1 VSRLTADLFWHR
13 NWGLAYGV
21 LAEVKS
27 GVSVDAFR
35 TLQDETFQGDVAEV
49 VPQTALTL
57 RWPLI
62 KTSATGTVQV
72 LEPVAMLG
80 WTGGRRRN
88 LPNDESTRVEFDE
101 GNLLSLSRF
110 PAPDRRERG
119 IVAAYGIN
127 WMRQTTAGL
136 QTNLMLGQVWR
147 ADLDTDFSQSSGLL
161 GQTSDLLVAG
171 QLKTAEGLSVAART
185 LYDGGLSL
193 SKAEARLL
201 WQQQSFSLGAAY
213 VWLGADPAEDRASTQ
228 SEWSLDGSY
237 RISRNWTGS
246 ANLRYDVAQDETAE
260 AGVSLRYR
268 NECVELGLSLSR
280 RYTASAIVAPST
292 DIGFTIGIRGFG
304 VGDADRSYTRTC
316 RNAPT

>member
-1 VSRLTADLFWHR
+1 MQAS
-13 NWGLAYGV
+13 
-21 LAEVKS
+21 VKG
-27 GVSVDAFR
+27 GVSVDGFR
-35 TLQDETFQGDVAEV
+35 ILQDDTFAGETVEV

-62 KTSATGTVQV
+62 KSAAGGATHL

-80 WTGGRRRN
+80 WTGGSRRD

-119 IVAAYGIN
+119 VMAAYGVN
-127 WMRQTTAGL
+127 WMRQAPGGL
-136 QTNLMLGQVWR
+136 QTNLTIGQIWR
-147 ADLDTDFSQSSGLL
+147 ADPDSDFSQSSGLS
-161 GQTSDLLVAG
+161 GETSDLLLAG
-171 QLKTAEGLSVAART
+171 QIKSADGLSVAART

-201 WQQQSFSLGAAY
+201 WQQQDFTLGAAY
-213 VWLGADPAEDRASTQ
+213 VWLGTDLAEDRPSTQ

-237 RISRNWTGS
+237 RLSRHWTGS
-246 ANLRYDVAQDETAE
+246 ANLRYDVARDETAE
-260 AGVSLRYR
+260 AGIGLRYR
-268 NECVELGLSLSR
+268 NECVELNLSLSR
-280 RYTASAIVAPST
+280 RFTASAIVEPST
-292 DIGFTIGIRGFG
+292 DVGFTIAIRGFG